1 MGNVFGFYLIIKEKK
16 KFEIILYINL
26 KFIGFFFK
34 IEWKKFYIYIKF
46 SVWFFFFFNFIKCK
60 YDVINCV
67 IYFRDGMV
75 YVVWFCDWE
84 INYNEIGIGVW

>member
-1 MGNVFGFYLIIKEKK
+1 MY
-16 KFEIILYINL
+16 
-26 KFIGFFFK
+26 GFFFL
-34 IEWKKFYIYIKF
+34 
-46 SVWFFFFFNFIKCK
+46 NFIKCK
-60 YDVINCV
+60 YDIINCV